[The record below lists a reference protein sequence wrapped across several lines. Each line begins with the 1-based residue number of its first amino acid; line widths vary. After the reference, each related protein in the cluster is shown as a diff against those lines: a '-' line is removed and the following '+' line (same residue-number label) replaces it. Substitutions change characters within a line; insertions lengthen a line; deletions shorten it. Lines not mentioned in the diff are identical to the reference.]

1 MNYNLTPQEK
11 NNYCAC
17 SVLQSIFREYRIEK
31 SQEDIFRNLT
41 PSEKGVVLIDE
52 KFSEFVRSQGF
63 NYQFYFYNETPF
75 NEPDM
80 ILKEKGNM
88 FFTWDKHVRLIENF
102 EDPLVKFIDPL
113 DGKKDT
119 KDLRKVMN
127 IMSKYKDGLFGI
139 ITQNDKS

>member
-1 MNYNLTPQEK
+1 
-11 NNYCAC
+11 
-17 SVLQSIFREYRIEK
+17 
-31 SQEDIFRNLT
+31 
-41 PSEKGVVLIDE
+41 
-52 KFSEFVRSQGF
+52 
-63 NYQFYFYNETPF
+63 
-75 NEPDM
+75 M